1 MKRMWAVDVEGN
13 GANPPEIIELG
24 IVEMDG
30 LQLTGNVKHWQ
41 FRPRREIS
49 PAVSRI
55 HGITNDDVADA
66 PPIEDVIDDIFLWLE
81 ESPIVGH
88 NVRVELDALSRV
100 LPDWKPVAAYD
111 SLKVARALLPN
122 EEKFGLERLGDVLG
136 LKDAASQAVGGGAAH
151 SGPYDAAMSAILLER
166 LLSPL
171 PQAERDRILM
181 EADILNSRQGSLL

>member
-13 GANPPEIIELG
+13 GANPPEIVELG
-24 IVEMDG
+24 IVEMDD

-41 FRPRREIS
+41 FRPEHEIT

-66 PPIEDVIDDIFLWLE
+66 PPIEDVIDDILLWLE

-88 NVRVELDALSRV
+88 NVRVELEALSRV
-100 LPDWKPVAAYD
+100 LPAWKPAAAYD

-171 PQAERDRILM
+171 PQTERDKILM
-181 EADILNSRQGSLL
+181 DADILNSRQRTLL

>member
-13 GANPPEIIELG
+13 GANPPEIVELG
-24 IVEMDG
+24 IVEMDD

-41 FRPRREIS
+41 FRPEHEIT

-66 PPIEDVIDDIFLWLE
+66 PPIEDVIDDILLWLE

-88 NVRVELDALSRV
+88 NVRVELEALSRV
-100 LPDWKPVAAYD
+100 LPDWKPAAAYD

-171 PQAERDRILM
+171 PQTERDKILM
-181 EADILNSRQGSLL
+181 DADILNSRQGTLL

>member
-13 GANPPEIIELG
+13 GANPPEIVELG
-24 IVEMDG
+24 IVEMDD

-41 FRPRREIS
+41 FRPEHEITPS
-49 PAVSRI
+49 VSRI

-66 PPIEDVIDDIFLWLE
+66 PPIEDVIDDILLWLE

-88 NVRVELDALSRV
+88 NVRVELEALSRV
-100 LPDWKPVAAYD
+100 LPDWKPAAAYD

-136 LKDAASQAVGGGAAH
+136 LNDAASLAVGGGAAH

-171 PQAERDRILM
+171 PQTERDKILM
-181 EADILNSRQGSLL
+181 DADILNSRQGTLL

>member
-13 GANPPEIIELG
+13 GANPPETIELG

-49 PAVSRI
+49 PDVIRI
-55 HGITNDDVADA
+55 HGITNDDIADA
-66 PPIEDVIDDIFLWLE
+66 PPIEDVIDDILLWLE
-81 ESPIVGH
+81 DSPIVGH

-181 EADILNSRQGSLL
+181 EADILNSRQGTLL

>member
-13 GANPPEIIELG
+13 GANPPEIVELG
-24 IVEMDG
+24 IVEMDD

-41 FRPRREIS
+41 FRPEHEIT

-66 PPIEDVIDDIFLWLE
+66 PPIEDVIDDILLWLE

-88 NVRVELDALSRV
+88 NVRVELEALSRV
-100 LPDWKPVAAYD
+100 LPDWKPAAAYD

-136 LKDAASQAVGGGAAH
+136 LNDAASLAVGGGAAH

-171 PQAERDRILM
+171 PQTERDKILM
-181 EADILNSRQGSLL
+181 DADILNSIQGTLL

>member
-13 GANPPEIIELG
+13 GANPPEIVELG
-24 IVEMDG
+24 IVEMDD

-41 FRPRREIS
+41 FRPEHEIT

-66 PPIEDVIDDIFLWLE
+66 PPIEDVIDDILLWLE

-88 NVRVELDALSRV
+88 NVRVELEALSRV
-100 LPDWKPVAAYD
+100 LPDWKPAAAYD

-136 LKDAASQAVGGGAAH
+136 LNDAASLAVGGGAAH

-171 PQAERDRILM
+171 PQTERDKILM
-181 EADILNSRQGSLL
+181 DADILNSRQGTLL